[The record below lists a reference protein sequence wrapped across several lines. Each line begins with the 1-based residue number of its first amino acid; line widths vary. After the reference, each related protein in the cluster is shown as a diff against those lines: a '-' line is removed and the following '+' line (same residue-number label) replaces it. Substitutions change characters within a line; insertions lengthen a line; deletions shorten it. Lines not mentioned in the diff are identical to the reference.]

1 MNDHD
6 LKQLW
11 QEQDMTLAPLTL
23 DTVKQEVQR
32 THRRVARR
40 NAMEYAACV
49 LVIAVFGFYITVF
62 PSPLMRAGS
71 ALIILATV
79 FIAWQLHRRASNQAL
94 PGAAGEQG
102 WMQHQRAQLARQRDA
117 LRSAW
122 LWYVAPLLPGT
133 VLFRWGVEVDL
144 APGGPF
150 ARGWAA
156 NLAIALI
163 FGAVALVNWLAA
175 RRLQKRLDQLDRDAR

>member
-71 ALIILATV
+71 ALIMLATV

-102 WMQHQRAQLARQRDA
+102 WMQHQHAQLARQRDA